1 MMSPSMNESYCYV
14 QILIISFVLS
24 CLLPAAIDP
33 TVSPSVIMLN
43 RKGTESVDALKSPS
57 VNFLGIDPEKIKNAM
72 SSPSLQLT
80 SESKTKLD
88 MPLSLIVGQEMIKTG
103 LILLAVNPNIGGL
116 VIAGGKGTAKSA
128 MARALHRV
136 MPPIEVVKGSEYNI
150 NPEGSLNQCDDF
162 LKKELALS
170 GKKLSDLPTEIITC
184 PFIQIPVNVM
194 EDRLFGS
201 VDVKKT
207 LDTGETVFTPGLMAN
222 ANRGILYVDDVNLL
236 DVDLVTMMLQAVTD
250 GFVIV
255 EREGISVKYPCKPMM
270 IATLNPEDSELKD
283 VFLDRI
289 GIALNADSEPLSM
302 EDRVMAVTQVLNF
315 QEGKMDPKL
324 LASVYEKEEQL
335 KASIVFAREYLKD
348 TKVSTEQLMYLC
360 EEAIRGGCPGH
371 RCVCAQLSERCPF
384 FYLIYYIYLSFSSR
398 CILNANLFF
407 LFSYRAFQIS
417 ISIL

>member
-1 MMSPSMNESYCYV
+1 
-14 QILIISFVLS
+14 
-24 CLLPAAIDP
+24 
-33 TVSPSVIMLN
+33 MLN

-136 MPPIEVVKGSEYNI
+136 MPPIEIVKGSEYNI
-150 NPEGSLNQCDDF
+150 NPEGTMNQCDDF
-162 LKKELALS
+162 LKAELALS
-170 GKKLSDLPTEIITC
+170 GKKLTDLPTEIITC

-207 LDTGETVFTPGLMAN
+207 LETGETVFTPGLMAN

-302 EDRVMAVTQVLNF
+302 EDRVLAVTQVLNF
-315 QEGKMDPKL
+315 QEGRMDPKV

-371 RCVCAQLSERCPF
+371 RYV
-384 FYLIYYIYLSFSSR
+384 
-398 CILNANLFF
+398 NLYSIFHTRT
-407 LFSYRAFQIS
+407 LTYTNVHQHTHTIS
-417 ISIL
+417 MSI

>member
-1 MMSPSMNESYCYV
+1 
-14 QILIISFVLS
+14 
-24 CLLPAAIDP
+24 
-33 TVSPSVIMLN
+33 
-43 RKGTESVDALKSPS
+43 
-57 VNFLGIDPEKIKNAM
+57 
-72 SSPSLQLT
+72 
-80 SESKTKLD
+80 
-88 MPLSLIVGQEMIKTG
+88 MPLSLVVGQEAIKTA

-116 VIAGGKGTAKSA
+116 VIAGGKGTGKSA

-136 MPPIEVVKGSEYNI
+136 MPPIEVIKGSEYNI
-150 NPEGSLNQCDDF
+150 NPEARMSDVDDF
-162 LKKELALS
+162 LKKQMVID
-170 GKKLSDLPTEIITC
+170 GKVLSDLPTEIITC
-184 PFIQIPVNVM
+184 PFIQVPVNVM

-207 LDTGETVFTPGLMAN
+207 LETGETCFTPGLMAN

-302 EDRVMAVTQVLNF
+302 EDRVLAVSQVLNF
-315 QEGKMDPKL
+315 QEGRMAPQE
-324 LASVYEKEEQL
+324 LADVYELEEQL
-335 KASIVFAREYLKD
+335 KASIIFAREYLKGI
-348 TKVSTEQLMYLC
+348 KIASEQLKYLC

-371 RCVCAQLSERCPF
+371 RLARVRVRWGE
-384 FYLIYYIYLSFSSR
+384 
-398 CILNANLFF
+398 
-407 LFSYRAFQIS
+407 
-417 ISIL
+417 